1 VQDPAVAPDLERRLL
16 DYLRAEL
23 EAPALRL
30 AEALTSISGGYD
42 TQIFSFRAAGG
53 PAASRGPLILRM
65 LASHTRPTRVLRER
79 AVQEAVR
86 ALGYPAP
93 AVLCA
98 STDPSTLGAPF
109 LVMERLAG
117 RPMLDVK
124 RFGAGTLLVA
134 AQLRLHE
141 LDAAPVL
148 RATEAVGAGDMITVD
163 GLLADLA
170 ARVSGAP
177 LAGLERAMD
186 WLLSRRPA
194 EPARRAIC
202 HGDFHPG
209 NILMA
214 RGAEPRPPRGTRI
227 RDVRAP
233 APGDAARLPFAV
245 TPAPAITGV
254 LDWPNAVVAD
264 PAYDVAA
271 TKVLLELT
279 PVDVLDIRAVLR
291 PVIDLARRLLLRRY
305 LAGYRRRRSID
316 PAILA
321 YYEAV
326 ACMRGLV
333 RVAEVHRAAARSGA
347 AVGRLDASSF
357 GRRAAARFAQI
368 TGIAPSVV
376 TASRVRV

>member
-1 VQDPAVAPDLERRLL
+1 VAPDLERRLV

-30 AEALTSISGGYD
+30 AETLTSISGGYD
-42 TQIFSFRAAGG
+42 TKIFSFRVDGG
-53 PAASRGPLILRM
+53 PAAARGPLILRM
-65 LASHTRPTRVLRER
+65 LAPHTRPARVLRER
-79 AVQEAVR
+79 AVQDAVR

-98 STDPSTLGAPF
+98 SPDPSTLGAAF
-109 LVMERLAG
+109 LVMERLPG
-117 RPMLDVK
+117 RPMLDVQ
-124 RFGAGTLLVA
+124 RFGAGPVLVA

-141 LDAAPVL
+141 LDAEPVL
-148 RATEAVGAGDMITVD
+148 RATEAVGAGDAITVG

-170 ARVSGAP
+170 ARVAGPP

-186 WLLSRRPA
+186 WLLARRPA

-209 NILMA
+209 NLLM
-214 RGAEPRPPRGTRI
+214 GAGTRASPA
-227 RDVRAP
+227 RAWRQRPGSASDVGMLP
-233 APGDAARLPFAV
+233 PGV
-245 TPAPAITGV
+245 TGV

-279 PVDVLDIRAVLR
+279 PVDVLDVPAVLR
-291 PVIDLARRLLLRRY
+291 PVIDVARRLLLRRY
-305 LAGYRRRRSID
+305 LSGYRRRRPIE
-316 PAILA
+316 PATLA

-333 RVAEVHRAAARSGA
+333 RVAEVHRAAARGGA
-347 AVGRLDASSF
+347 PVGRLDASSF
-357 GRRAAARFAQI
+357 GRRAAARFARVSGV
-368 TGIAPSVV
+368 TPSVATV
-376 TASRVRV
+376 ASVRA